1 MSKTLISILGGLG
14 GMFGWGTSDFFANQA
29 SDKVGHTK
37 ALFWS
42 QIAGILLI
50 LLAVLVV
57 EPSFV
62 LTPYL
67 IFLIVICGIGYALG
81 YLYFYNAFEI
91 GNVSVVSAVINSQNI
106 FIVLIA
112 YFLFG
117 QRLTPF
123 QIPALIL
130 LIIGILMVSVDFKEL
145 TSEKVSLVKGVKE
158 TLIAATMFG
167 VLYWPINEY
176 VAERA
181 NWLVVTLLVKAVA
194 IASVYLI
201 ARFKSQKLSLP
212 GKGSIKKIII
222 AVGLLE
228 AIGVLS
234 TSYGVAYGDSI
245 IVGPISSSLTVV
257 TVTLA
262 FIFLKE
268 RLKNIQWAGIAV
280 VIIGIILSAF

>member
-1 MSKTLISILGGLG
+1 MSNTLISILGGLG

-50 LLAVLVV
+50 LLTVLFVS
-57 EPSFV
+57 PSFS
-62 LTPYL
+62 LTP
-67 IFLIVICGIGYALG
+67 FLVFIIIVCGIGYSLG

-106 FIVLIA
+106 FIIAIA

-130 LIIGILMVSVDFKEL
+130 LIVGILMVSVDFNEL
-145 TSEKVSLVKGVKE
+145 TSKKVSLVKGVKE
-158 TLIAATMFG
+158 TLIAAVMFG
-167 VLYWPINEY
+167 VLYWPLNEY

-194 IASVYLI
+194 IISVYLI
-201 ARFKSQKLSLP
+201 SRYKGQKLSLP
-212 GKGSIKKIII
+212 NNRSVVKIIL

-228 AIGVLS
+228 AVGVLS

-245 IVGPISSSLTVV
+245 IVGPIASSLTVV

-262 FIFLKE
+262 YVFLKE
-268 RLKNIQWAGIAV
+268 RPKKLQWAGIAV
-280 VIIGIILSAF
+280 VITGIVLSGF

>member
-1 MSKTLISILGGLG
+1 M
-14 GMFGWGTSDFFANQA
+14 
-29 SDKVGHTK
+29 
-37 ALFWS
+37 
-42 QIAGILLI
+42 
-50 LLAVLVV
+50 
-57 EPSFV
+57 
-62 LTPYL
+62 
-67 IFLIVICGIGYALG
+67 G

-145 TSEKVSLVKGVKE
+145 TSGEVSLVKGVKE
-158 TLIAATMFG
+158 TLIAAAMFG

-194 IASVYLI
+194 IATVYLI
-201 ARFKSQKLSLP
+201 ARYKSQKLSLP

-228 AIGVLS
+228 AVGVLA

-245 IVGPISSSLTVV
+245 IVGPIASSLTVV

-268 RLKNIQWAGIAV
+268 RLKKVQWAGIAV